1 MRRREFIALLGA
13 AVATGA
19 NSARGQQSRTA
30 VIGFLGAG
38 SPPAYSPFVDAC
50 LQGLGEQG
58 YVERRNVSIEY
69 RWADNH
75 YDRLPALAAEL
86 VRRQVD
92 AIAVSGGTP
101 PAIAAKAA
109 TTTIPIVF
117 TTGYDPIAAGLVATL
132 NKPGGNL
139 TGVIT
144 LTAELAPKRLELLH
158 QLVPPATVIGV
169 LFNPTNP
176 YVLAQL
182 QSLEAAA
189 RTLGLQLHVLYAS
202 GESDLDA
209 AFANLVQ
216 LRADALLIGS
226 ESFFTSQSE
235 HLAARANRQAVPAM
249 YQSRAF
255 VAAGGLVSYGGT
267 SRDVYRLVGVYTGRV
282 LKGEKPADLPVQQVT
297 KVELLINLRTA
308 KALGVTIPAS
318 LLARADEV
326 IE

>member
-38 SPPAYSPFVDAC
+38 SPPASSPYVGAF

-58 YVERRNVSIEY
+58 YVEGRNVSIEY

-117 TTGYDPIAAGLVATL
+117 TTGDHPIAAGLVAPL
-132 NKPGGNL
+132 NKTRRNI

-144 LTAELAPKRLELLH
+144 SS
-158 QLVPPATVIGV
+158 
-169 LFNPTNP
+169 
-176 YVLAQL
+176 AQL
-182 QSLEAAA
+182 
-189 RTLGLQLHVLYAS
+189 T
-202 GESDLDA
+202 
-209 AFANLVQ
+209 
-216 LRADALLIGS
+216 
-226 ESFFTSQSE
+226 
-235 HLAARANRQAVPAM
+235 
-249 YQSRAF
+249 
-255 VAAGGLVSYGGT
+255 
-267 SRDVYRLVGVYTGRV
+267 
-282 LKGEKPADLPVQQVT
+282 
-297 KVELLINLRTA
+297 
-308 KALGVTIPAS
+308 
-318 LLARADEV
+318 
-326 IE
+326 